1 MDSDENTFMYIL
13 DMCQSLSDM
22 YLEQIKANIDCILEN
37 RKEEEEED
45 NE

>member
-22 YLEQIKANIDCILEN
+22 YLKQIQACIDCIIEN
-37 RKEEEEED
+37 RKEESEE